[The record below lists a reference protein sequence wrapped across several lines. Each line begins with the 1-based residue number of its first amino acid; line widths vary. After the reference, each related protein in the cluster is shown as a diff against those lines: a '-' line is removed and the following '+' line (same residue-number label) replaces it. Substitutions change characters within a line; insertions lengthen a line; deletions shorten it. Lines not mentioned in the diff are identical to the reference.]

1 MKKIIGL
8 LFAVLF
14 SAGLYA
20 QEEVIKFLGIP
31 VDGTKQEMIEKL
43 KSKGFTYNQQKDVLE
58 GEFNGEQVNIT
69 VQTKNSKV
77 WRLAI
82 ADKRFRRGRQIK
94 ERFNTLV
101 AQFENNDKYIPLL
114 ESQTIDEN
122 ENISYQISF
131 NDKKYAAY
139 FVSKISGYV
148 YFQIFKN
155 GRDYVIGMYYENPK
169 NEANDSDL

>member
-8 LFAVLF
+8 FFAVLF

-20 QEEVIKFLGIP
+20 QEDVIKFLGIP

-58 GEFNGEQVNIT
+58 GEFNGEQVNII

-82 ADKRFRRGRQIK
+82 ADKRFRSERQIK
-94 ERFNTLV
+94 KRFNTLV

-131 NDKKYAAY
+131 NDKKYLAA
-139 FVSKISGYV
+139 FIPKTVGYV

-155 GRDYVIGMYYENPK
+155 GRDYVIGMFYENTK
-169 NEANDSDL
+169 NEADGSDL